1 MFCPVCGVPSPA
13 RALTCSACHAPLDLF
28 AGTASDLDSPRC
40 PGCGGVTPAPLADRA
55 AYCMRCGKPLRAALA
70 ILPATPD
77 LDLCPLCQCK
87 GVPVKTLSDKSTPD
101 LPRGLGPPR
110 SPLALRW
117 FGAAGQPTI
126 DSSPRAAA
134 RRKRAV
140 LPFLG
145 SATSRGYTFVIWALG
160 ALGLALLL
168 LAVNKVG
175 SFRDLPSTIL
185 QSDGLGS
192 VISGRVAA
200 SLPLLLGALAALAA
214 AVILLAIKEII
225 GKLWHHPVLAYQRA
239 LKNWDAAC
247 YCPKDRIVFI
257 RTLTSVH
264 WDPVEELPRLIARD
278 WNAGHDLRDSQ
289 PSRG

>member
-1 MFCPVCGVPSPA
+1 M
-13 RALTCSACHAPLDLF
+13 
-28 AGTASDLDSPRC
+28 
-40 PGCGGVTPAPLADRA
+40 
-55 AYCMRCGKPLRAALA
+55 
-70 ILPATPD
+70 
-77 LDLCPLCQCK
+77 
-87 GVPVKTLSDKSTPD
+87 
-101 LPRGLGPPR
+101 
-110 SPLALRW
+110 
-117 FGAAGQPTI
+117 
-126 DSSPRAAA
+126 
-134 RRKRAV
+134 